1 MKEQELKRQ
10 VAQYWDSQPCGSFA
24 SQAAPGECSFYEEV
38 TRHRYAR
45 QLYMQELIGF
55 DHYAGQRLLEVG
67 CGLGTDLRQFALGG
81 AQVVGIDLSARS
93 VRLALRHFE
102 VYQTAGDFCNS
113 DAENL
118 PFASATFDV
127 VYSFGVLH
135 HTPNTQ
141 RALDECFR
149 VLKPGGRLILM
160 LYNSH
165 SWHVRVDPYLRN
177 AYWLLTGR
185 PGLPGG
191 VRVEEVVRRYDGV
204 DNPLGKAY
212 SLAQVRQMLSRFE
225 AVRLH
230 VCNQCFQ
237 DGSILARWYDALLHR
252 SGIYARWGF
261 FIIAHA
267 LRPA

>member
-1 MKEQELKRQ
+1 MKEQQLKQQ

-24 SQAAPGECSFYEEV
+24 SQAAPGERSFYEEV

-45 QLYMQELIGF
+45 QPYMQELVGF
-55 DHYAGQRLLEVG
+55 DDYAGQRLLEVG

-93 VRLALRHFE
+93 VRLARRHFE
-102 VYQTAGDFCNS
+102 VYQTRGDFCNS

-135 HTPNTQ
+135 HTPHTQ

-177 AYWLLTGR
+177 VYRLLTGR

-191 VRVEEVVRRYDGV
+191 VLAKPIPRRRCGTCCPALRGCGCISATSV
-204 DNPLGKAY
+204 F
-212 SLAQVRQMLSRFE
+212 RM
-225 AVRLH
+225 VRLSPVGTMPCCTAAASTPAGDSSSSPTPGVRLRGQLAWFT
-230 VCNQCFQ
+230 VCSCF
-237 DGSILARWYDALLHR
+237 
-252 SGIYARWGF
+252 
-261 FIIAHA
+261 
-267 LRPA
+267 